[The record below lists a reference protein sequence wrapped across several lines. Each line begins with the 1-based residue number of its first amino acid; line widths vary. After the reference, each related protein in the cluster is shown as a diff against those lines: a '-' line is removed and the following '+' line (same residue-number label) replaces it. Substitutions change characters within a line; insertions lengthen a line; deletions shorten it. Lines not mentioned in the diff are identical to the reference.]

1 MSLNN
6 VEQEQLDAKCP
17 ESRVAEPLKDY
28 NYQHASQVSRMSK
41 LSLSKKAPKESPQQ
55 SMELFNK
62 NKVLKSKDEIHQ
74 GDVGSQEFSVSDI
87 STGFRRNINRSESG
101 RLPEDGNHCSNQ
113 GPLSKHAVE
122 ENGKDTKRVNDS
134 ILPEYIKMSNHRDDK
149 DEDTDEE
156 EKVEQ
161 WIRDKEEVEKD
172 EEAIAREEEEEGD
185 DFAGD
190 FANLSITQGDS
201 IIDTAETGNVSHS
214 VKAFEAS
221 HASKTSWCMS
231 PEISESSPEHEN
243 LSPESQSNSLENEK
257 SSSEGQ
263 KTSSRQI
270 DRSAYL
276 RLGMKIIKKSSS
288 SSNTRDVTVPFASS
302 KNEEFATL
310 SKPLTT
316 LRETKSASS
325 LNESKI
331 SKPIVSERDLDIPL
345 FDRLRMQSGGY
356 TGSALHTSA
365 SKDSL
370 KGVNS
375 QQIIDLTSDD
385 DNKSSQKS
393 HQISSFNSRPAVNKS
408 SRLTATKNS
417 RHTTNLQP
425 QELKHDVKP
434 KQVSQSHDAPLSL
447 PVSQVGCESG
457 ESLEQLMLRRNELLR
472 LHKKHKQI
480 ESTVK
485 LSSLPD
491 KGEKLRNLITDIEK
505 KIIGCNEKIKAARAN
520 QMQSGVPPAVAR
532 APRIDDRKENSQVP
546 VGVRSVSVVGSSYQP
561 HNPQGYRQSS
571 YIPEVG
577 EIPPHILQQLYA
589 ANPQAMTLYGGRM
602 TAARLRE
609 VGSVTKDA
617 IEKLHKQLETM
628 PPGTEELEDP
638 KGLKLP
644 LMVHQRQ
651 ALAWLVWR
659 ERQTPS
665 GGILADDMGL
675 GKTLTMISLILKQKE
690 LAKTE
695 TEEEKK
701 VWLNRQTQLEKL
713 NKSIIHSD
721 GCLVICPASL
731 IHQWDKEIQ
740 KRCKSGLLRVNL
752 YHGPNREGN
761 PLKLAS
767 YDVVLTTYNLVGKE
781 VGAPEGDKNAENPVR
796 EEGEKKEEEDS
807 ESEAANSTKS
817 SSQSNLLRIAWRRI
831 ILDEAHS
838 IKNHKSLG
846 AQATC
851 RLRARC
857 RWALTGTPIQN
868 NLLDMYSLLRFLRCS
883 PFDEF
888 KVWKK
893 QVDTGKVTGQDRLN
907 VLVKS
912 LLLRRTKSDT
922 GKSGKPLVNLPS
934 KSSFIHDLELSK
946 EERRIYD
953 MIYAQ
958 SRSILKEYI
967 RRHEEKQMLRDGS
980 SSANPFQDRFSPTSR
995 AASSAMATGSASQIT
1010 LSSTLVNQEKGP
1022 RGQEIL
1028 VLLLRLR
1035 QCCCHLS
1042 LMKGAVDE
1050 ETQENEGIELTLEEQ
1065 MRGLLLDDNSDKQEP
1080 ELTKSSPLF
1089 EKTALSTKMKAL
1101 LEKVRDIN
1109 TPEKSNKSKC
1119 VIVSQWTQMLEI
1131 VSFHLQKMG
1140 IFCSLIQGN
1149 IPPKKRMEAV
1159 EQFNN
1164 DPHGPSVMLVS
1175 LRAGGCGLNLIG
1187 GNHLF
1192 LLDSHWNPSLEEQA
1206 SDRIY
1211 RMGQEK
1217 DVFIH
1222 RFLCKDTI
1230 EEKIQELQCRKLE
1243 LAKNVLAGHK
1253 AMNTKLT
1260 LEDLRLL
1267 FGV

>member
-1 MSLNN
+1 MSFKN
-6 VEQEQLDAKCP
+6 VGPEQLDVNRLK
-17 ESRVAEPLKDY
+17 SRVVEPLKDY
-28 NYQHASQVSRMSK
+28 NYQHAPQISRMSK
-41 LSLSKKAPKESPQQ
+41 LSLSKKSPKESHQKSEKDLLDKNEVLQ
-55 SMELFNK
+55 SNE
-62 NKVLKSKDEIHQ
+62 SHQ
-74 GDVGSQEFSVSDI
+74 DDVGSQVCSVKEI
-87 STGFRRNINRSESG
+87 STDFRRNVNKSESE
-101 RLPEDGNHCSNQ
+101 RLPEKGYHRSNKS
-113 GPLSKHAVE
+113 PLSKQE
-122 ENGKDTKRVNDS
+122 YEKDTKSVNDTIFS
-134 ILPEYIKMSNHRDDK
+134 EYIKKSNHRVDGD
-149 DEDTDEE
+149 DEDTDVEE
-156 EKVEQ
+156 EEDEQ
-161 WIRDKEEVEKD
+161 WIKDKEVIERD
-172 EEAIAREEEEEGD
+172 EEEREEDGD
-185 DFAGD
+185 DFAEE
-190 FANLSITQGDS
+190 FANLSIIQG
-201 IIDTAETGNVSHS
+201 DTAEKVNVPHS
-214 VKAFEAS
+214 EALEAS
-221 HASKTSWCMS
+221 HVSKANWCT
-231 PEISESSPEHEN
+231 
-243 LSPESQSNSLENEK
+243 SPESSESGSFHESFNPESNSHKNEK
-257 SSSEGQ
+257 STSEGQ
-263 KTSSRQI
+263 NTNSRQI

-288 SSNTRDVTVPFASS
+288 SSNTKDVTVPFSSS

-316 LRETKSASS
+316 LRGTKSASL

-345 FDRLRMQSGGY
+345 SDRLRMQSGHY
-356 TGSALHTSA
+356 TALQTSD

-385 DNKSSQKS
+385 DDDKKCPPKS
-393 HQISSFNSRPAVNKS
+393 HQISSLTSVHAVSKS
-408 SRLTATKNS
+408 SRLTATSGS
-417 RHTTNLQP
+417 RHATNSLP
-425 QELKHDVKP
+425 QELKLDAKP
-434 KQVSQSHDAPLSL
+434 KQGLLSHDVPLPLVSQAGSEA
-447 PVSQVGCESG
+447 G
-457 ESLEQLMLRRNELLR
+457 ESLEDLMLRRNELLR

-491 KGEKLRNLITDIEK
+491 KGEKLRYLITDIEK
-505 KIIGCNEKIKAARAN
+505 KIIGYNEKIKAAQDN
-520 QMQSGVPPAVAR
+520 PMQSA
-532 APRIDDRKENSQVP
+532 
-546 VGVRSVSVVGSSYQP
+546 GVRSVSVVGSSYKP
-561 HNPQGYRQSS
+561 HNPDGYRQSS

-589 ANPQAMTLYGGRM
+589 ANPQGMALYGGRM

-628 PPGTEELEDP
+628 PSGSEELEDP

-659 ERQTPS
+659 EKQTPS

-690 LAKTE
+690 LAQAG
-695 TEEEKK
+695 TEEEKTA
-701 VWLNRQTQLEKL
+701 WLNRKKQLDKL
-713 NKSIIHSD
+713 DKSIIHSE

-752 YHGPNREGN
+752 YHGPNRERN

-781 VGAPEGDKNAENPVR
+781 VGAPQDDQNAENPVKD
-796 EEGEKKEEEDS
+796 EDEKTEEEDNNF
-807 ESEAANSTKS
+807 EAAESKSS
-817 SSQSNLLRIAWRRI
+817 SSQSNLLRIAWKRI

-846 AQATC
+846 ALATC
-851 RLRARC
+851 RLRAGY

-868 NLLDMYSLLRFLRCS
+868 NLLDIYSLLRFLRCS

-888 KVWKK
+888 KVWKR

-912 LLLRRTKSDT
+912 LLLRRTKTDT

-934 KSSFIHDLELSK
+934 KSSFTHDLELSK

-958 SRSILKEYI
+958 SRSVLKEYI
-967 RRHEEKQMLRDGS
+967 RRHEEKQMFKDGS
-980 SSANPFQDRFSPTSR
+980 SSTNPFQNRNSQTSG
-995 AASSAMATGSASQIT
+995 AASSAMATGSASQMA
-1010 LSSTLVNQEKGP
+1010 LSSSVANQEKGP

-1042 LMKGAVDE
+1042 LMKAAVDE

-1065 MRGLLLDDNSDKQEP
+1065 MRGLLLDDDSNKQEP
-1080 ELTKSSPLF
+1080 KLTRSSPLF

-1109 TPEKSNKSKC
+1109 TPGKSNRSKC

-1131 VSFHLQKMG
+1131 VSYHLRKMG

-1192 LLDSHWNPSLEEQA
+1192 LLDCHWNPSLEEQA

-1230 EEKIQELQCRKLE
+1230 EEKIQELQHRKLT

-1253 AMNTKLT
+1253 ATNTKLT